1 MSHFLTLKFLEKSS
15 VGDKRESP
23 PEDGSAESSE
33 SKRPRLDTAVAN
45 EVSASPP
52 PQESDQS
59 AATNGESS
67 TAPPSATVESANQES
82 ANGSDPS
89 IEKKENIAE
98 TPLG

>member
-1 MSHFLTLKFLEKSS
+1 M
-15 VGDKRESP
+15 GDKRESP

-67 TAPPSATVESANQES
+67 TGPPSATVESANQES